1 MDRMKTWD
9 DVYPEYQNLSAIDKQ
24 CFIEKALNN
33 ASKDEINV
41 PPNLKDANVYDML
54 NYYDKERFLDAIGK
68 DDIIDYIKNNL
79 YYLDIFEI
87 LDCLNTFDWKQIII
101 HKKHEFNELMQTI
114 KSAQKQIKNDE

>member
-1 MDRMKTWD
+1 MKTWD

-41 PPNLKDANVYDML
+41 PPNLKDASVYDML

-87 LDCLNTFDWKQIII
+87 LDCLNTFYWGQIII
-101 HKKHEFNELMQTI
+101 HRKYEFNELMQTI

>member
-1 MDRMKTWD
+1 MKTWD
-9 DVYPEYQNLSAIDKQ
+9 EIYPEYQNLSAIDKQ

-41 PPNLKDANVYDML
+41 SASLKDADVSDML
-54 NYYDKERFLDAIGK
+54 NYYDKERFLDAIGE
-68 DDIIDYIKNNL
+68 DDIIDYIQNNF

-101 HKKHEFNELMQTI
+101 NKKNDFNELMETI
-114 KSAQKQIKNDE
+114 KSAQEELKNEE